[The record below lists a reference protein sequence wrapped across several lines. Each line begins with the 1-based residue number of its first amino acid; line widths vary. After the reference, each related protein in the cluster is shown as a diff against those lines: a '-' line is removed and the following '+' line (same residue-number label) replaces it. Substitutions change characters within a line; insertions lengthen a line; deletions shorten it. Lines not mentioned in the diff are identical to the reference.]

1 MEPLIGCM
9 RIQLSI
15 DRFEGK
21 RKEIAV
27 LLTDEGQQ
35 LDFPRALLPVG
46 AKAGEVLT
54 LDIERN
60 LEATKQLREE
70 TRKLQEELRK
80 RDPGGDITL

>member
-1 MEPLIGCM
+1 MK
-9 RIQLSI
+9 IQLSI

-27 LLTDEGQQ
+27 LVTDEGQQ
-35 LDFPRALLPVG
+35 LNFPRALLPAG

-54 LDIERN
+54 LDIERD
-60 LEATKQLREE
+60 LEATKQLRQE

-80 RDPGGDITL
+80 RDPGGDINL